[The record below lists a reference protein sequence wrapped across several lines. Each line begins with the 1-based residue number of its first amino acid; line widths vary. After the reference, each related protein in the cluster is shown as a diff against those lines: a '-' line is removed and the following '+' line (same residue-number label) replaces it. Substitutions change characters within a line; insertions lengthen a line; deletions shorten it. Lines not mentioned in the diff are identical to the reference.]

1 MPVQKDPSGRRFVAV
16 EAEVPGT
23 PEEVWQAIATGPGIT
38 AWFVPAKVDGRAKG
52 SMVLTFGP
60 GMESEGEIQA
70 WDSLRRFTVENK
82 EGMGPGSPTV
92 TDEWT
97 IEAKPG
103 GTCRVRVVHAWSAS
117 GDEWNKHFESVEKGW
132 PAFFLILK
140 RYLARFRGQP
150 CAQIQLMAFAP
161 GPKDKT
167 WAAITHPL
175 GLVEA
180 NVGQSVTSSGDAPR
194 LAAVVEH
201 AEPQATA
208 DLVLRLEQPAPGS
221 ARLMAVSMGGQ
232 VCVSVQLYLYGNGA
246 QDVAAREEPVWQA
259 WLDRLF
265 PAPVGQ
271 PGA

>member
-1 MPVQKDPSGRRFVAV
+1 MRITPEAGAAAAVSRGNARNARTARKNPAASGIRSIYMIRGAARAYTRPARRSPLTREARSSGATMPVQKDPSGRRFVAV

-60 GMESEGEIQA
+60 GMESEGEIQT
-70 WDSLRRFTVENK
+70 WDSPRRFTVENK

-180 NVGQSVTSSGDAPR
+180 
-194 LAAVVEH
+194 
-201 AEPQATA
+201 
-208 DLVLRLEQPAPGS
+208 
-221 ARLMAVSMGGQ
+221 
-232 VCVSVQLYLYGNGA
+232 
-246 QDVAAREEPVWQA
+246 
-259 WLDRLF
+259 
-265 PAPVGQ
+265 
-271 PGA
+271 